1 MYCEI
6 SIKELKKKLEKYND
20 DDVLVS
26 STNSNDLSVKLV
38 KRIDGVSNF
47 EDSETLFESK
57 INYEY
62 LK

>member
-6 SIKELKKKLEKYND
+6 SIKELKKKIEKYND

-38 KRIDGVSNF
+38 KRIDGVTNF